1 VSRYSANSIRWLGGL
16 LLAGTVSACGAVPDE
31 AVAEQP
37 GSFDD
42 ELELRVPLDLS
53 SDPNVLEIDLEARV
67 SNVELVAGTTTPAWT
82 YDGAIPGPLLRAK
95 VGDRL
100 IVHFKNSLPE
110 ATTIHWHGLR
120 IPADQD
126 GVPGHGQ
133 APVEPGGRVNYT
145 FTLPDAGTYWYHPH
159 FDSAAQV
166 ANGLYG
172 PIIVEDPAEPEGL
185 GDEVVMMLSDI
196 AVGADGALLSN
207 EGGGDLGT
215 LFGRE
220 GNLLLVNGRVNPAI
234 HARSGLRQRWRVINA
249 AQSRYFQLALPGT
262 SFVRIGGDGGLAA
275 SPEVSTSPVVVPAG
289 RADFLVEPRSP
300 SGNAGTLPLLWVPY
314 DRGFGTAYARDSET
328 VLHIDFD
335 GQPPASSAALP
346 QLTRE
351 LPELDREH
359 ATPVDLALTLNNA
372 SDGSFALGINGV
384 PSWQADHLMARL
396 GETQLWTVRNTI
408 EWDHPFHLHGFFF
421 RVLDVNGVA
430 PRVSEWSDTA
440 NVPVDGALRL
450 LVKFDERPG
459 MWMFHCH
466 ILDHADAGMMGM
478 VLLQ

>member
-1 VSRYSANSIRWLGGL
+1 MYSADWPSWLGVL
-16 LLAGTVSACGAVPDE
+16 LVASAVSACGAEPDE
-31 AVAEQP
+31 PVVEQAA
-37 GSFDD
+37 GFAD
-42 ELELRVPLDLS
+42 ELALRVPVDLNP
-53 SDPNVLEIDLEARV
+53 DPNVLEINLEARL
-67 SNVELVAGTTTPAWT
+67 SDVELIPGTTTPAWT

-133 APVEPGGRVNYT
+133 APIEPGGSFDYS
-145 FTLPDAGTYWYHPH
+145 FTLPDAGNYWYHPH

-166 ANGLYG
+166 SKGMYG
-172 PIIVEDPAEPEGL
+172 PIVVDDPAEPPGI

-196 AVGADGALLSN
+196 GIDRDGSLYAN
-207 EGGGDLGT
+207 DAGGDLAT

-220 GNLLLVNGRVNPAI
+220 GNLVLVNGRVAPTL
-234 HARSGLRQRWRVINA
+234 HARAGLRQRWRVINA
-249 AQSRYFQLALPGT
+249 AQSRYFQLALSGT
-262 SFVRIGGDGGLAA
+262 SFVRIGGDGGLAESA
-275 SPEVSTSPVVVPAG
+275 ESSTAPVIVPAG
-289 RADFLVEPRSP
+289 RADFVLEPRAPTGGS
-300 SGNAGTLPLLWVPY
+300 GTLPLLWLPY
-314 DRGFGTAYARDSET
+314 DRGFGTAFARDSET
-328 VLHIDFD
+328 VLHVQFD
-335 GQPPASSAALP
+335 GRAPAVSPPLP
-346 QLTRE
+346 TLTRD
-351 LPELDREH
+351 LPELDAEH
-359 ATPVDLALTLNNA
+359 ATPVALDLTLNDA

-384 PSWQADHLMARL
+384 PSWEAQHLMARL

-421 RVLDVNGVA
+421 QVLDVNGVK
-430 PRVSEWSDTA
+430 PKVREWHDTA
-440 NVPVDGALRL
+440 NVPVNGELRL

-466 ILDHADAGMMGM
+466 ILDHSDAGMMGM

>member
-1 VSRYSANSIRWLGGL
+1 MYSANLLTRVGGL
-16 LLAGTVSACGAVPDE
+16 LLAAAVSGCGAQPDE

-37 GSFDD
+37 GGFDD
-42 ELELRVPLDLS
+42 ELELRVPVDLS
-53 SDPNVLEIDLEARV
+53 PDPNVLEINLEARV
-67 SNVELVAGTTTPAWT
+67 SNVELLAGTTTPAWT

-110 ATTIHWHGLR
+110 ATTVHWHGLR

-133 APVEPGGRVNYT
+133 APVEPGGRFDYS

-172 PIIVEDPAEPEGL
+172 PIVVDDPAEPPGI

-196 AVGADGALLSN
+196 GVDPDGSLQPNDS
-207 EGGGDLGT
+207 GGDLGT

-220 GNLLLVNGRVNPAI
+220 GNVLLVNGRVDPAI
-234 HARSGLRQRWRVINA
+234 HARAGLRQRWRVINA
-249 AQSRYFQLALPGT
+249 SQSRYFQLSLPGS
-262 SFVRIGGDGGLAA
+262 SFVRIGGDGGLAESA
-275 SPEVSTSPVVVPAG
+275 EVSMMPVVVPAG
-289 RADFLVEPRSP
+289 RADFVVEPRP
-300 SGNAGTLPLLWVPY
+300 RVDNDETLPLLWIPY
-314 DRGFGTAYARDSET
+314 DRGFGTAYARDPAT

-335 GQPPASSAALP
+335 GQAPARSPPLP
-346 QLTRE
+346 KLTRD
-351 LPELDREH
+351 LPELDAEH
-359 ATPVDLALTLNNA
+359 ATPVALDLTLNNE
-372 SDGSFALGINGV
+372 SDGSLALGINGV
-384 PSWQADHLMARL
+384 PSWQAPHLMARL

-408 EWDHPFHLHGFFF
+408 DWDHPFHLHGFFF
-421 RVLDVNGVA
+421 QVLDVNGVA
-430 PRVSEWSDTA
+430 PNVREWSDTA
-440 NVPVDGALRL
+440 NVAVDGVLRL